1 SGVRFPSGLQSA
13 SLLVATRFVSGRAG
27 VGVRLPTECRTT
39 RLSST
44 LGSYLQGIETIVAA
58 APDSLL
64 GLLQRG
70 RGQGYINALAAG
82 RASAEAAIVEC
93 VTHDP
98 RIAHQVESRD
108 EYYGRCAIELD
119 AVVRLH
125 TGYPP

>member
-1 SGVRFPSGLQSA
+1 VWGDTRLERVSGALSATDDA
-13 SLLVATRFVSGRAG
+13 SLVAV
-27 VGVRLPTECRTT
+27 CR
-39 RLSST
+39 
-44 LGSYLQGIETIVAA
+44 YLRGIETGVVA

-108 EYYGRCAIELD
+108 EYYGRCAFELD